1 MGSTFR
7 LFIHFEHQEEKMKHT
22 KLFTAIA
29 AGLALLA
36 SSCSNLAD
44 ANVSSSDSSTR
55 TLNIAV
61 TNYSDLVAASQSIS
75 ASKAASSLDSAAR
88 TIIPD
93 SFTLSGI
100 KLYLYG
106 IATNGKEFGPA
117 EVTPTD
123 AGSTTL
129 SADAKVGVIDIPAQS
144 YNWEF
149 TLYAIDSSDST
160 TVTTTTTG
168 LATGAVLLGH
178 ASMDMANGDTAKF
191 TLSPDGLTKTA
202 DVALKLYLDS
212 SWTAVPSGY
221 SATAGIYL
229 LTTGADAT
237 DTGAGEGTATEKQI
251 YADIADATTP
261 FPTSAPTSDNFTVSS
276 MAPGTY
282 LFKVTF
288 ANSTTGKKF
297 VWSDVIIVLPGK
309 KLDNTV
315 AIPNVIGVKPADQ
328 TSFKAAYVAASEDKT
343 NGYYTVEL
351 EWDRPS
357 TKNENYYEIDV
368 LELSST
374 NNDVSLPT
382 DATATDLSS
391 YGTTTTYDADFS
403 SENCYVSGSLL
414 SGSTTAQLHL
424 ELGKRYW
431 ARIRAVNDAGASSYI
446 AVSLAATTNG
456 TAFTSTTINRYR
468 IRYNLNGG
476 TIYSGTTAVDT
487 TSLSGGSTADIV
499 AYFCQKAEGNAVI
512 KPDNKAAY
520 TVDSKYYYLTNGS
533 YDWSYWKDGEN
544 SKLGED
550 TDTVIPSYL
559 YKSYT
564 NLELYAAYAGTGSV
578 SILDKSLYDIKAAWI
593 SVDGTDLT
601 GNTAS
606 IDTSSVTSSVWKIT
620 PADIKDASGT
630 DITAT
635 FAYNTVNFTVAKGGM
650 TYYANSATNV
660 GSSGATFT
668 LPLDTLDAG
677 VYQVTFTGIYNAT
690 IVSCAVTTTITR

>member
-1 MGSTFR
+1 
-7 LFIHFEHQEEKMKHT
+7 MKHT

-106 IATNGKEFGPA
+106 TATNGKVFGPA

-129 SADAKVGVIDIPAQS
+129 TADAKVGVIDIPAQS

-149 TLYAIDSSDST
+149 TLYAIDSTDLT

-168 LATGAVLLGH
+168 LAAGAVLLGH

-212 SWTAVPSGY
+212 WTTVPSGY

-237 DTGAGEGTATEKQI
+237 DLGDCTGTATEQQI
-251 YADIADATTP
+251 YADIADAATP
-261 FPTSAPTSDNFTVSS
+261 FPTTAPDSTNFPVSS

-288 ANSTTGKKF
+288 ANSTTRKKF

-309 KLDNTV
+309 ELNNEV

-328 TSFKAAYVAASEDKT
+328 TSFKAAYVADSEDKT

-351 EWDRPS
+351 EWDRPY

-374 NNDVSLPT
+374 DSDVTLPT
-382 DATATDLSS
+382 DATATDLST
-391 YGTTTTYDADFS
+391 YGTTTTYDEDFS
-403 SENCYVSGSLL
+403 SEDCYVSGSLL
-414 SGSTTAQLHL
+414 SGSTTAQLRL

-431 ARIRAVNDAGASSYI
+431 ARIRTVNDAGASSYI
-446 AVSLAATTNG
+446 AVSLAGTTNG
-456 TAFTSTTINRYR
+456 TAFSSTTINRYR

-520 TVDSKYYYLTNGS
+520 SLDSKYYYLTNGS
-533 YDWSYWKDGEN
+533 YDWTYWKDGEN
-544 SKLGED
+544 NKLGED
-550 TDTVIPSYL
+550 ADTVIPSYV

-578 SILDKSLYDIKAAWI
+578 SILDKSLYDIKATWI
-593 SVDGTDLT
+593 SVNGSGLT

-606 IDTSSVTSSVWKIT
+606 IVASSATSSAWKIT

-630 DITAT
+630 NITAT

-660 GSSGATFT
+660 GSSGVTFT
-668 LPLDTLDAG
+668 LPLDTLNAG

-690 IVSCAVTTTITR
+690 TVSCSVTTTITR

>member
-1 MGSTFR
+1 
-7 LFIHFEHQEEKMKHT
+7 MKHT

-61 TNYSDLVAASQSIS
+61 TNYSDLVSASQSIS

-106 IATNGKEFGPA
+106 TATNNQVFGP
-117 EVTPTD
+117 ELVTPTD

-129 SADAKVGVIDIPAQS
+129 TAGAKVGVIDIPAKS

-149 TLYAIDSSDST
+149 TLYAIDSTDST
-160 TVTTTTTG
+160 TDTTTTTG
-168 LATGAVLLGH
+168 LAAGAVLLGH

-237 DTGAGEGTATEKQI
+237 ATGDGDGTATESPI
-251 YADIADATTP
+251 YTDIADTTTP
-261 FPTSAPTSDNFTVSS
+261 FPTTAPSSANFSVSS

-309 KLDNTV
+309 TLDNEV

-328 TSFKAAYVAASEDKT
+328 TSFKAAYVADSEDKA

-357 TKNENYYEIDV
+357 TKNESYYEIDV

-374 NNDVSLPT
+374 DETATLPT
-382 DATATDLSS
+382 DATATDLST

-403 SENCYVSGSLL
+403 SEDCYVSGSLL
-414 SGSTTAQLHL
+414 SGSTTAQLRL

-431 ARIRAVNDAGASSYI
+431 ARIRAVNDAGASTYI
-446 AVSLAATTNG
+446 AVSLAATANG

-476 TIYSGTTAVDT
+476 TIYSDTTALDT
-487 TSLSGGSTADIV
+487 TALSGGSTADIV
-499 AYFCQKAEGNAVI
+499 AYFCQETTNGNAVI

-520 TVDSKYYYLTNGS
+520 SLDSKYYYLTNGS

-544 SKLGED
+544 NVLGK
-550 TDTVIPSYL
+550 TADTVIPDYV

-578 SILDKSLYDIKAAWI
+578 SILDKSLYDIKATWI
-593 SVDGTDLT
+593 TVDSTALT

-606 IDTSSVTSSVWKIT
+606 IDASSTTESAWKIT
-620 PADIKDASGT
+620 PADIKNALGT
-630 DITAT
+630 DITDT
-635 FAYNTVNFTVAKGGM
+635 FAYNTVNFTVSKGGQ
-650 TYYANSATNV
+650 TYYVASATNV
-660 GSSGATFT
+660 GSSGTTFT
-668 LPLDTLDAG
+668 LPLDTLTAG
-677 VYQVTFTGIYNAT
+677 VYQVTFTGVYNAT
-690 IVSCAVTTTITR
+690 TVSCTVATTIIR

>member
-1 MGSTFR
+1 
-7 LFIHFEHQEEKMKHT
+7 MKHT

-75 ASKAASSLDSAAR
+75 ASKAAASLDSAAR

-106 IATNGKEFGPA
+106 TATNNKVFGPS

-123 AGSTTL
+123 DGSTTL
-129 SADAKVGVIDIPAQS
+129 TANAKVGVIDIPADS

-149 TLYAIDSSDST
+149 SLYAIDATDST
-160 TVTTTTTG
+160 TDTTTTAG
-168 LATGAVLLGH
+168 LAAGAVLIGH

-202 DVALKLYLDS
+202 KVALKLYLDS

-237 DTGAGEGTATEKQI
+237 DAGDGSGSATEQTI
-251 YADIADATTP
+251 YADIADTTTP
-261 FPTSAPTSDNFTVSS
+261 FPTSAPSTANYPVSS
-276 MAPGTY
+276 MTPGTY

-309 KLDNTV
+309 TLDNEV

-328 TSFKAAYVAASEDKT
+328 TSFKAAYVADSEDKT

-357 TKNENYYEIDV
+357 AKNENYYEIDV

-374 NNDVSLPT
+374 DADVTLPT

-391 YGTTTTYDADFS
+391 YGTVTTYNEDFS
-403 SENCYVSGSLL
+403 SEDCYVSGSLL
-414 SGSTTAQLHL
+414 SGSTTAQLRL

-431 ARIRAVNDAGASSYI
+431 ARIRAVNDAGASTYI
-446 AVSLAATTNG
+446 AASLTAATTNG

-476 TIYSGTTAVDT
+476 TIYSDSTAVNTTA
-487 TSLSGGSTADIV
+487 LSGGSTADIV
-499 AYFCQKAEGNAVI
+499 AYFCQEATNGNAVI
-512 KPDNKAAY
+512 KPNNKAAY
-520 TVDSKYYYLTNGS
+520 SLDSKYYYLTNGS

-544 SKLGED
+544 NKLGED
-550 TDTVIPSYL
+550 TDTVIPDYV
-559 YKSYT
+559 YKSYA
-564 NLELYAAYAGTGSV
+564 NLELYAAYAGNASV
-578 SILDKSLYDIKAAWI
+578 SILDKSLYDIKATWI
-593 SVDGTDLT
+593 TVDGTALT

-606 IDTSSVTSSVWKIT
+606 IDASSATSSEWKIT
-620 PADIKDASGT
+620 PADIMDASGT
-630 DITAT
+630 DITAI
-635 FAYNTVNFTVAKGGM
+635 FAYNTVNFTVTKGGQ
-650 TYYANSATNV
+650 TYYAASATNV
-660 GSSGATFT
+660 GSSGTTFT
-668 LPLDTLDAG
+668 LPLETLTAG
-677 VYQVTFTGIYNAT
+677 VYQVTFTGVYNAT
-690 IVSCAVTTTITR
+690 TVSCTVATTITR